1 MADDNKPIKYMRYAI
16 GEIVLVVIGILIAL
30 QINTWNEQN
39 KSDAKIDVLFEKV
52 LDELA
57 LNITES
63 KWVIKNSKLR
73 DSLSYLVLNNKL
85 TYDDYVNPELHK
97 NGNLVIYYLASGSTF
112 FTDVLLKT
120 SAYDNLLLN
129 MDAIPAKYDNVV
141 GELDIMYVY
150 DKRYIDLADQE
161 MIDFV
166 YEIET
171 ERRLK
176 YEWYNTNERP
186 NEGMIDYML
195 NNYLYKNE
203 IQRHRALND
212 NQVNSTLQ
220 YRISAIRIYQELA
233 ALLNKPALHDSFKV
247 NPEVVKLLTGTFNFI
262 GSSNSEENN
271 QQYLEVLKF
280 EDNHIVTYQPRDST
294 IAWENTVVDFK
305 KTETRAFVSMLRN
318 SGAVYMDY
326 IVEGDTLTIQNRN
339 GTYWKFLKVK

>member
-1 MADDNKPIKYMRYAI
+1 M
-16 GEIVLVVIGILIAL
+16 
-30 QINTWNEQN
+30 
-39 KSDAKIDVLFEKV
+39 
-52 LDELA
+52 
-57 LNITES
+57 
-63 KWVIKNSKLR
+63 
-73 DSLSYLVLNNKL
+73 
-85 TYDDYVNPELHK
+85 
-97 NGNLVIYYLASGSTF
+97 
-112 FTDVLLKT
+112 
-120 SAYDNLLLN
+120 
-129 MDAIPAKYDNVV
+129 
-141 GELDIMYVY
+141 
-150 DKRYIDLADQE
+150 
-161 MIDFV
+161 
-166 YEIET
+166 
-171 ERRLK
+171 
-176 YEWYNTNERP
+176 
-186 NEGMIDYML
+186 
-195 NNYLYKNE
+195 
-203 IQRHRALND
+203 
-212 NQVNSTLQ
+212 NSTLQ